1 MGTLLYDLKY
11 AFRQLIKYPV
21 VTLTMMVTIALGV
34 GVNVAVF
41 SQLNNILL
49 RPLPYPDAEQLV
61 ILSQADRLK
70 TTSVSVSYPNFVDW
84 RMQTRMFTDMSGFNY
99 RRYNVINAGEAQTAT
114 GSAVSANLF
123 HVLKVQPL
131 YGRYLLPE
139 DDRPGADRVV
149 LLSYAIWQRRF
160 GGDPSV
166 VGKSLTI
173 DDTKH
178 TIVGVMPAVLRFPY
192 GSELWTPLD
201 PESDEM
207 RNARATTYLGV
218 IGRLNQGVTMEQ
230 AQAEMDSI
238 AGVILR
244 EHPEVAD
251 YPKVSMT
258 PLYEVVVGTIR
269 KTLILLQAAVS
280 LVLLIVCANVAA
292 VLLAR
297 ATGRRKE
304 FALRMAL
311 GAPARRILQQTI
323 VEGLMLAL
331 LSGGLGLLIAVW
343 GTKALVSVGPPLPRG
358 SEYRIDL
365 TVLAFACVI
374 SVLTGVVASIAPAMQ
389 ALKTDYNDVIKQG
402 SHSVTGTAK
411 AKKFLRAI
419 AITEVAL
426 TTVLLIS
433 AGLMVKSFVNIIQT
447 DTGMRTENL
456 LTMQIALSE
465 TRYEKPSQQ
474 SAFFSAV
481 AERLRV
487 VPGVESVGMIS
498 YLPLTNQNQERS
510 MNIVER
516 PLSPSENPQAGYRV
530 VSGGYFRTMGIPL
543 KRGREFNEQEAANS
557 APVVIV
563 NEEFARH
570 FLDGDDPT
578 GLHLRLGDKTPEVV
592 GVVGDVKSLNLTS
605 EVRPEMYVPYTQAPE
620 PSMYIAM
627 RTRGDASSMIPSVR
641 GAVSEVDN
649 TQPVAFLQTM
659 EQLLSASV
667 ANPRFLT
674 LLSGCLGAVTL
685 ILSVIGIY
693 GIVTYLTTQRYQE
706 IGIRMALGA
715 RPVAVLRLILRQGMM
730 MALVGLAIGVLAS
743 VALTRLLSNLIYGV
757 STTDLATY
765 VAVIILFT
773 VTILL
778 GCYIPA
784 RRAMK
789 INPVNI
795 LRQE

>member
-11 AFRQLIKYPV
+11 AFRQLIKYPI

-70 TTSVSVSYPNFVDW
+70 TTSVSVSYPNLTDW
-84 RMQTRMFTDMSGFNY
+84 RTQTRMFAGMSGFNY
-99 RRYNVINAGEAQTAT
+99 RRYNIINAGEAQTAT

-123 HVLKVQPL
+123 QVLKVQPL
-131 YGRYLLPE
+131 YGRHLLPE

-149 LLSYAIWQRRF
+149 LLSYAIWQRHF

-238 AGVILR
+238 ASVILR

-323 VEGLMLAL
+323 IEGLTLAL

-358 SEYRIDL
+358 SEYGIDL
-365 TVLAFACVI
+365 MVLAFACVI

-389 ALKTDYNDVIKQG
+389 ALRTDYNDVIKQG

-433 AGLMVKSFVNIIQT
+433 AGLMVKSFVNVIQT

-465 TRYEKPSQQ
+465 KRYEKPSQQ
-474 SAFFSAV
+474 SAFFRAV

-498 YLPLTNQNQERS
+498 YLPLTNQNQDRS

-516 PLSPSENPQAGYRV
+516 PLSPGENPQAGYRV

-543 KRGREFNEQEAANS
+543 KRGREFNEQDAASS

-578 GLHLRLGDKTPEVV
+578 GLHIRLGDKTPEVV
-592 GVVGDVKSLNLTS
+592 GVVGNVKSLNLTS

-627 RTRGDASSMIPSVR
+627 RTRVDASGVIPSVR

-674 LLSGCLGAVTL
+674 LLLGCLGAVTL

-715 RPVAVLRLILRQGMM
+715 RPAAVLRLILRQGMM